1 MIDWS
6 ITNLPLP
13 ETLSVTNRSASIRTK
28 AESGRYIQRRRWTTP
43 YDEGTLTFK
52 FLKEQFQIFRG
63 VWIHYLDDGV
73 TPFTIDLPV
82 GGNTTLTNCEVKFV
96 SDYSYRY
103 VSVDYV
109 TVQVR
114 IEFKEVEAP
123 DKLALDNLINVGDI
137 VLQREVD
144 TVTMTW
150 SNLDGSETQYAVRP
164 TFTVNTGS
172 YVSQNF
178 DGTTKIG
185 TFATSNKLPAT
196 TVEEFFVTQHYPCL
210 STSNQD
216 PNPSG
221 ELRSI
226 SVFSTNA
233 GAAYLKSFDW
243 NATSH
248 YFRLIDFV
256 GTNYWTP
263 PLPNGE
269 AKLVVKST
277 FESIRL
283 SDADLLEKLTI
294 EIEQDGVFERKSQ
307 APLTVTNCNLLTT
320 ISSSAPVGYKC
331 PINKMDIYTNPL
343 LTSLDLTDFV
353 QTLPFDSVDKHSI
366 YSNQG
371 LTQIDFTGTVTPY
384 KTAYRLDNNDLD
396 TITITGGDLWID
408 GSGSHNTT
416 LANNNFT
423 VQDLKLFVDNLKG
436 HADGTQTDNT
446 INLNGNPCWV
456 SGEFNPKAFDNSASI
471 SSYSSTAT
479 DFEVTTSS
487 THSLTAGDYVKIAGA
502 SVSSYNGIWLV
513 ASTPTTTTFTV
524 DDTTNAGA
532 ATGGTFKTEAD
543 ADAAYVEI
551 TGWNNN
557 ISFIT

>member
-13 ETLSVTNRSASIRTK
+13 ETLQVTNRSASIRTK

-73 TPFTIDLPV
+73 ESFTIDLPV

-96 SDYSYRY
+96 SDYSYKY

-114 IEFKEVEAP
+114 IEFKQVEAP

-150 SNLDGSETQYAVRP
+150 SNLDGSQTQYAVRP

-196 TVEEFFVTQHYPCL
+196 TVEEFFVTNHYPCL
-210 STSNQD
+210 STNNQD

-221 ELRSI
+221 ELRTI

-233 GAAYLKSFDW
+233 GAAYLRSFDW

-248 YFRLIDFV
+248 YFRKIDFV
-256 GTNYWTP
+256 GTNYWNP

-269 AKLVVKST
+269 AKLIVKST

-294 EIEQDGVFERKSQ
+294 EIEQDGVFERQST
-307 APLTVTNCNLLTT
+307 APLTVNNCNLLTT
-320 ISSSAPVGYKC
+320 ISSSAPVGYNC
-331 PINKMDIYTNPL
+331 PINKIDIYSNPL
-343 LTSLDLTDFV
+343 LSSLDLTDFV
-353 QTLPFDSVDKHSI
+353 QTLPFSSVDKYSI
-366 YSNQG
+366 YSNQS
-371 LTQIDFTGTVTPY
+371 LTQIDFTGTATSY
-384 KTAYRLDNNDLD
+384 KTAYRLDNNDLN

-436 HADGTQTDNT
+436 HPDGTQADNT
-446 INLNGNPCWV
+446 INLNGNPCWL
-456 SGEFNPKAFDNSASI
+456 SGEFNPSAFDNSASI
-471 SSYSSTAT
+471 TSYSSTAT
-479 DFEVTTSS
+479 DFEVTTASA
-487 THSLTAGDYVKIAGA
+487 HSLTTGDYVKIEGA

-513 ASTPTTTTFTV
+513 ASTPTTTTFTI